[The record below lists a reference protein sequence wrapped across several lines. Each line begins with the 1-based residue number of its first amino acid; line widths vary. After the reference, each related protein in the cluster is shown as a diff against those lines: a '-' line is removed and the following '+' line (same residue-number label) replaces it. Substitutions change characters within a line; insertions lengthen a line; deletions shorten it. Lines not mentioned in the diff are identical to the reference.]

1 MPDGT
6 TDTAVPTGNEA
17 LDVASGAAS
26 TDPALG
32 LRSVAA
38 LRRLADRL
46 EDLQVSRARERGWS
60 WAEIAAALGV
70 SKQAVH
76 KKHARLGR

>member
-1 MPDGT
+1 MPAEAT
-6 TDTAVPTGNEA
+6 TSDEA
-17 LDVASGAAS
+17 SDVASGATS
-26 TDPALG
+26 VDPALG

-46 EDLQVSRARERGWS
+46 EALQVDRARALGWS

-76 KKHARLGR
+76 KKHARR

>member
-1 MPDGT
+1 MSAEQST
-6 TDTAVPTGNEA
+6 EAVDAATGA
-17 LDVASGAAS
+17 GSA
-26 TDPALG
+26 DPAQG

-46 EDLQVSRARERGWS
+46 EDLQVENARTRGWS
-60 WAEIAAALGV
+60 WAEIAASLGV

-76 KKHARLGR
+76 KKHAAHAPGPRR

>member
-1 MPDGT
+1 MVVDT
-6 TDTAVPTGNEA
+6 TTPAEA
-17 LDVASGAAS
+17 LDVASGATS
-26 TDPALG
+26 SDPALG

-46 EDLQVSRARERGWS
+46 EDLQVARARERGWS

-76 KKHARLGR
+76 KKHAGPRR

>member
-1 MPDGT
+1 MPAEAT
-6 TDTAVPTGNEA
+6 TSDEA
-17 LDVASGAAS
+17 SDVASGATSA
-26 TDPALG
+26 DPALG

-46 EDLQVSRARERGWS
+46 EDLQVDQARALGWS
-60 WAEIAAALGV
+60 WAEIATALGV

-76 KKHARLGR
+76 KKHARR

>member
-1 MPDGT
+1 MPADT
-6 TDTAVPTGNEA
+6 TTPTEA
-17 LDVASGAAS
+17 LDVASGATS
-26 TDPALG
+26 EDPELG

-46 EDLQVSRARERGWS
+46 EDLQVARARERGWS

-70 SKQAVH
+70 SKQAAH
-76 KKHARLGR
+76 KKHAGPGPRR

>member
-1 MPDGT
+1 MPAEAT
-6 TDTAVPTGNEA
+6 TSDEA
-17 LDVASGAAS
+17 SDVASGATSA
-26 TDPALG
+26 DPALG

-38 LRRLADRL
+38 LRRLTDRL
-46 EDLQVSRARERGWS
+46 EDLQVDRARALGWS

-76 KKHARLGR
+76 KKHARR

>member
-1 MPDGT
+1 MPAEAT
-6 TDTAVPTGNEA
+6 TSDEA
-17 LDVASGAAS
+17 SDVASGAAS
-26 TDPALG
+26 ADPALG

-46 EDLQVSRARERGWS
+46 EDLQVDRARALGWS

-76 KKHARLGR
+76 KKHARR

>member
-1 MPDGT
+1 MPAEAT
-6 TDTAVPTGNEA
+6 TSDEA
-17 LDVASGAAS
+17 SDVASGATSA
-26 TDPALG
+26 DPALG

-46 EDLQVSRARERGWS
+46 EDLQVDRARALGWS

-76 KKHARLGR
+76 KKHARR

>member
-1 MPDGT
+1 MPAEPT
-6 TDTAVPTGNEA
+6 TSDEA
-17 LDVASGAAS
+17 LGVASGATSA
-26 TDPALG
+26 DPALG

-46 EDLQVSRARERGWS
+46 EDLQVGRARQLGWS
-60 WAEIAAALGV
+60 WAEIASALGV

-76 KKHARLGR
+76 KKHALRR

>member
-1 MPDGT
+1 MPAEAT
-6 TDTAVPTGNEA
+6 TPDEA
-17 LDVASGAAS
+17 LDVASDATSA
-26 TDPALG
+26 DPELG

-46 EDLQVSRARERGWS
+46 EDLQVARARERGWS

-76 KKHARLGR
+76 KKHARR

>member
-1 MPDGT
+1 MSAEPT
-6 TDTAVPTGNEA
+6 TPAEA
-17 LDVASGAAS
+17 TDVAAGATSA
-26 TDPALG
+26 DPALG

-46 EDLQVSRARERGWS
+46 EDLQVARARERGWS
-60 WAEIAAALGV
+60 WAEIASALGV

-76 KKHARLGR
+76 KKHAGR

>member
-1 MPDGT
+1 MPDRT
-6 TDTAVPTGNEA
+6 TDTAANEA
-17 LDVASGAAS
+17 VDVASGATSA
-26 TDPALG
+26 DPVLG

-46 EDLQVSRARERGWS
+46 EDLQVGRARALGWS
-60 WAEIAAALGV
+60 WAEIASALGV

-76 KKHARLGR
+76 KKHASRR

>member
-1 MPDGT
+1 MPADAT
-6 TDTAVPTGNEA
+6 SPTEAV
-17 LDVASGAAS
+17 DVASGATSA
-26 TDPALG
+26 DPALG

-46 EDLQVSRARERGWS
+46 EDLQVARARELGWS

-76 KKHARLGR
+76 KKHATHT

>member
-6 TDTAVPTGNEA
+6 TDTTVPTGNEA
-17 LDVASGAAS
+17 VDVASGATSA
-26 TDPALG
+26 DPALG

-76 KKHARLGR
+76 KKHARPER